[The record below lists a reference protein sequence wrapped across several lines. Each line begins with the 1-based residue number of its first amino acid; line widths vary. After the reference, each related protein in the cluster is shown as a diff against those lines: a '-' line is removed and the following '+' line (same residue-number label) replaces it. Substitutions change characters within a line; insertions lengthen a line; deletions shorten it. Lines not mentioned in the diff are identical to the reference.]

1 MRAGSWQ
8 RAQINA
14 RPVWTSPLWTPCVIC
29 GGKDRTSAERPQATA
44 PVDRA
49 PITNPRRVST
59 ATNYRNRCPLRR
71 TKAADPRVV
80 SGFADWSSGFR
91 VPWRPPVSFLAMRAL
106 LANAVLIAAC
116 NVPAPMERSSH
127 GSTGSNV
134 TVAAS
139 TAAPS
144 SKASS
149 LVEGATPVRPHHE
162 EPVVECPATIPE
174 NADDEARLSALLDEA
189 NQQIGRA
196 QYAAAWTCAD
206 RAGDLA
212 PTSVEAQH
220 LRGASLAALGRDA
233 EAQVAYGLALALDP
247 DDPETLRAVADFYI
261 NGKGERGRDA
271 LRLGL
276 ELAQRG
282 SRRVEARRRRNP
294 PLVADLAVLEAQ
306 ALNDLGRSD
315 EALTRVAAA
324 LRIAP
329 GRGDAL
335 HEKGVAL
342 FDLSRFADART
353 VLQKALG
360 IQPDDAYTH
369 QMFGLTLEQLG
380 DAEAAEAE
388 FARAIALAPNEL
400 SSPVV
405 ISVAEFRK
413 EVDAFVA
420 ALPAERQV
428 RVRAIKI
435 EIADLP
441 DPTDLAAVKPPFPP
455 TILGLYRGPV
465 GRAVVLPLRPGD
477 EPVSIVLY
485 RKNLARAVKSRTEL
499 SEQIRD
505 TLLHEIG
512 HLEGFDEDDLR
523 RRGME

>member
-1 MRAGSWQ
+1 
-8 RAQINA
+8 
-14 RPVWTSPLWTPCVIC
+14 
-29 GGKDRTSAERPQATA
+29 
-44 PVDRA
+44 
-49 PITNPRRVST
+49 
-59 ATNYRNRCPLRR
+59 
-71 TKAADPRVV
+71 
-80 SGFADWSSGFR
+80 
-91 VPWRPPVSFLAMRAL
+91 MRAL
-106 LANAVLIAAC
+106 LVTAAVLAAC
-116 NVPAPMERSSH
+116 NGSAPAEKVGHISA
-127 GSTGSNV
+127 GSNV
-134 TVAAS
+134 GVAAS
-139 TAAPS
+139 VAAPV
-144 SKASS
+144 SKGGA
-149 LVEGATPVRPHHE
+149 LVEGATVVRPHRE

-174 NADDEARLSALLDEA
+174 SADDEGRVSALLDEA
-189 NQQIGRA
+189 NKQIERA
-196 QYAAAWTCAD
+196 QYGAAWTCAD
-206 RAGDLA
+206 RAGDLS

-220 LRGASLAALGRDA
+220 LRGAALAALGRDQ
-233 EAQVAYGLALALDP
+233 EAQLAYQLALALDP

-282 SRRVEARRRRNP
+282 SRKAEARRRRNP

-315 EALTRVAAA
+315 EALSRVAAA

-342 FDLSRFADART
+342 FDLSRFTEART

-369 QMFGLTLEQLG
+369 QMLGLTLEQLG
-380 DAEAAEAE
+380 DARAADTELT
-388 FARAIALAPNEL
+388 RAHELAPNDL
-400 SSPVV
+400 TRPVV
-405 ISVAEFRK
+405 IPPADFQH
-413 EVDAFVA
+413 EVDAVVA
-420 ALPAERQV
+420 SLPAARKA
-428 RVRAIKI
+428 RVHAIKI

-441 DPTDLAAVKPPFPP
+441 DPVDLAAVTPPFPP

-465 GRAVVLPLRPGD
+465 GRAAELPQPPGD

-512 HLEGFDEDDLR
+512 HLEGLDEDDLR

>member
-1 MRAGSWQ
+1 MRAV
-8 RAQINA
+8 R
-14 RPVWTSPLWTPCVIC
+14 
-29 GGKDRTSAERPQATA
+29 
-44 PVDRA
+44 
-49 PITNPRRVST
+49 
-59 ATNYRNRCPLRR
+59 Y
-71 TKAADPRVV
+71 
-80 SGFADWSSGFR
+80 
-91 VPWRPPVSFLAMRAL
+91 SFAMRAILATAAL
-106 LANAVLIAAC
+106 LAAC
-116 NVPAPMERSSH
+116 NAPAPTEKASR
-127 GSTGSNV
+127 GSAGSNV
-134 TVAAS
+134 SVAAA
-139 TAAPS
+139 TAIPA
-144 SKASS
+144 SKAGS
-149 LVEGATPVRPHHE
+149 LVEGATPVRPHRE
-162 EPVVECPATIPE
+162 EPVVECPATVPE
-174 NADDEARLSALLDEA
+174 NADDEARVSALLDEA
-189 NQQIGRA
+189 NKQIERA

-206 RAGDLA
+206 RAGDLS

-220 LRGASLAALGRDA
+220 LRGAALAALGRDQ
-233 EAQVAYGLALALDP
+233 EAQTAYSLALALDP

-282 SRRVEARRRRNP
+282 SRRAEARRRRNP

-315 EALTRVAAA
+315 EALGRVTAA

-342 FDLSRFADART
+342 FDLSRFTDART

-369 QMFGLTLEQLG
+369 QMLGLTLEQLG
-380 DAEAAEAE
+380 DAKTADAELT
-388 FARAIALAPNEL
+388 RAFELAPTEL
-400 SSPVV
+400 SKPVV
-405 ISVAEFRK
+405 ISVAEFQK
-413 EVDAFVA
+413 EVDAVVA
-420 ALPAERQV
+420 TLPVDRKA
-428 RVRAIKI
+428 RVRSIKV

-441 DPTDLAAVKPPFPP
+441 DPVDLAAVTPPFPP

-465 GRAVVLPLRPGD
+465 GHAVELPAAPGD

-512 HLEGFDEDDLR
+512 HLEGLDEDDLR

>member
-1 MRAGSWQ
+1 MR
-8 RAQINA
+8 
-14 RPVWTSPLWTPCVIC
+14 VLLV
-29 GGKDRTSAERPQATA
+29 
-44 PVDRA
+44 
-49 PITNPRRVST
+49 
-59 ATNYRNRCPLRR
+59 
-71 TKAADPRVV
+71 AA
-80 SGFADWSSGFR
+80 A
-91 VPWRPPVSFLAMRAL
+91 
-106 LANAVLIAAC
+106 LIAGCKA
-116 NVPAPMERSSH
+116 PAPAEKPAH
-127 GSTGSNV
+127 GSAASNI

-139 TAAPS
+139 TAVPP
-144 SKASS
+144 SKAGS
-149 LVEGATPVRPHHE
+149 LVEGATAVRPHHE
-162 EPVVECPATIPE
+162 EAVVECPASVPD
-174 NADDEARLSALLDEA
+174 NADDEARVSALLDEA
-189 NQQIGRA
+189 NKQIERA

-220 LRGASLAALGRDA
+220 LRGAALAALGREP
-233 EAQVAYGLALALDP
+233 EAQTAYALALALDP

-282 SRRVEARRRRNP
+282 SRRAEARRRRNP

-306 ALNDLGRSD
+306 ALNDLGRD
-315 EALTRVAAA
+315 EALTRVGAA

-342 FDLSRFADART
+342 FDLSRFGDAKA
-353 VLQKALG
+353 VLQKALT

-369 QMFGLTLEQLG
+369 QMLGLTLEQLG
-380 DAEAAEAE
+380 DARTAESE
-388 FARAIALAPNEL
+388 LARAFDLAPAEL
-400 SSPVV
+400 PRPVV
-405 ISVAEFRK
+405 IPVAEFQR
-413 EVDAFVA
+413 EVDAVIST
-420 ALPAERQV
+420 LPAERKA
-428 RVRAIKI
+428 RVHAIKI
-435 EIADLP
+435 EVADLP
-441 DPTDLAAVKPPFPP
+441 DPVDLAAVTPPFPP

-465 GRAVVLPLRPGD
+465 GHAAELPAAPGD

-512 HLEGFDEDDLR
+512 HLEGLDEDDLR

>member
-1 MRAGSWQ
+1 
-8 RAQINA
+8 
-14 RPVWTSPLWTPCVIC
+14 
-29 GGKDRTSAERPQATA
+29 
-44 PVDRA
+44 
-49 PITNPRRVST
+49 
-59 ATNYRNRCPLRR
+59 
-71 TKAADPRVV
+71 
-80 SGFADWSSGFR
+80 
-91 VPWRPPVSFLAMRAL
+91 MRAL
-106 LANAVLIAAC
+106 LATAALLAAC
-116 NVPAPMERSSH
+116 NGPAPTEKSSH
-127 GSTGSNV
+127 GSAGSNNV
-134 TVAAS
+134 TVAAA
-139 TAAPS
+139 TAGPS
-144 SKASS
+144 SKAGS
-149 LVEGATPVRPHHE
+149 LVEGATVVRPHRE
-162 EPVVECPATIPE
+162 EPVVECPAIIPE
-174 NADDEARLSALLDEA
+174 TADDEARVSALLDEA
-189 NQQIGRA
+189 NKQIERA

-206 RAGDLA
+206 RAGDLS
-212 PTSVEAQH
+212 PTSVDAQH
-220 LRGASLAALGRDA
+220 LRGAALAALGRDQ

-282 SRRVEARRRRNP
+282 SRRAEARRRRNP

-315 EALTRVAAA
+315 EALARVAAA

-369 QMFGLTLEQLG
+369 QMLGLTLEQLG
-380 DAEAAEAE
+380 DAKAADAE
-388 FARAIALAPNEL
+388 LARALELAPSEL
-400 SSPVV
+400 GRPVL
-405 ISVAEFRK
+405 IPVAEFRK
-413 EVDAFVA
+413 EVDAVVA
-420 ALPAERQV
+420 TLPADRKA

-441 DPTDLAAVKPPFPP
+441 DPVDLAAVTPPFPP

-465 GRAVVLPLRPGD
+465 GHAAELPAGPSD

-512 HLEGFDEDDLR
+512 HLEGLDEDDLR

>member
-1 MRAGSWQ
+1 
-8 RAQINA
+8 
-14 RPVWTSPLWTPCVIC
+14 
-29 GGKDRTSAERPQATA
+29 
-44 PVDRA
+44 
-49 PITNPRRVST
+49 
-59 ATNYRNRCPLRR
+59 
-71 TKAADPRVV
+71 
-80 SGFADWSSGFR
+80 
-91 VPWRPPVSFLAMRAL
+91 MRAL
-106 LANAVLIAAC
+106 LATAVLFAAC
-116 NVPAPMERSSH
+116 KSPAPAEKAPH
-127 GSTGSNV
+127 GSTGSNA
-134 TVAAS
+134 TANAAAS
-139 TAAPS
+139 IAAPP
-144 SKASS
+144 SKAGA
-149 LVEGATPVRPHHE
+149 LVEGATPVRPHRE
-162 EPVVECPATIPE
+162 EPVVECPAMLAET
-174 NADDEARLSALLDEA
+174 ADDEARVSALLDEA
-189 NQQIGRA
+189 NKQIERA

-206 RAGDLA
+206 RAGDLS

-220 LRGASLAALGRDA
+220 LRGAALAALGRDQ
-233 EAQVAYGLALALDP
+233 EAQIAYGLALALDP

-282 SRRVEARRRRNP
+282 SRRAEARRRRNP
-294 PLVADLAVLEAQ
+294 PLVADLAVLEGQ

-315 EALTRVAAA
+315 EALVRVGAA

-342 FDLSRFADART
+342 FDLSRFTEARAA
-353 VLQKALG
+353 LQKALA

-369 QMFGLTLEQLG
+369 QMLGLTLEQLG
-380 DAEAAEAE
+380 DSTGADVELARALEIAPSELTRPIVIPPAE
-388 FARAIALAPNEL
+388 FQ
-400 SSPVV
+400 
-405 ISVAEFRK
+405 K
-413 EVDAFVA
+413 EVDAVVA
-420 ALPAERQV
+420 TLPAERKA
-428 RVRAIKI
+428 RVRSIKI

-441 DPTDLAAVKPPFPP
+441 DPVDLAAVTPPFPP

-465 GRAVVLPLRPGD
+465 GHAAATPPAASE

-512 HLEGFDEDDLR
+512 HLEGLDEDDLR